1 MTAAQW
7 EHPDAAEEF
16 DAAVHWYESQRP
28 GMGLKLLDRVR
39 EARREIADWPDAAQF
54 FARTDDGAVVRS
66 KDIRGFPY
74 RILYALL
81 PDALVILAY
90 AHERRKPGYW
100 IHRASNSSEQ

>member
-7 EHPDAAEEF
+7 EYPE
-16 DAAVHWYESQRP
+16 
-28 GMGLKLLDRVR
+28 
-39 EARREIADWPDAAQF
+39 
-54 FARTDDGAVVRS
+54 AVV
-66 KDIRGFPY
+66 RGFPY